1 VTNDP
6 QTFWLQSPDNVSAS
20 YPVTVD
26 GGGVLSVT
34 GRWSGTP
41 TLTFAIACAGTTKA
55 ANAGTGTY
63 LTATCGAGPA
73 SVTVALPQGT
83 QATVSVS
90 ITISYPAKTNGGS

>member
-1 VTNDP
+1 MTNDP
-6 QTFWLQSPDNVSAS
+6 QTFWLQAPDNVSAS

-34 GRWSGTP
+34 GSWSGTP
-41 TLTFAIACAGTTKA
+41 TLTFTIACAGTTKA

-63 LTATCGAGPA
+63 LAATCDAGPA

-90 ITISYPAKTNGGS
+90 ITISYPAQASSGS